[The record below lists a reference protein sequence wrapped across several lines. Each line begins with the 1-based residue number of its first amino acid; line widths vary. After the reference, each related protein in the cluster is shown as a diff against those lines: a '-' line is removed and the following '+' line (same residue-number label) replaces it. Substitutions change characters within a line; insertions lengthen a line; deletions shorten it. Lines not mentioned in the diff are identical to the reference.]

1 MEDLVCH
8 DADNSGNSDDE
19 DDTDD
24 DSAESLLTDMTHKHD
39 ENICLGYGPHVKF
52 SRGHDIYALQRI

>member
-1 MEDLVCH
+1 MEHLVCL

-24 DSAESLLTDMTHKHD
+24 NSAESLPTDMPHKHD
-39 ENICLGYGPHVKF
+39 ENICLGYGPH
-52 SRGHDIYALQRI
+52 